1 MTFLLLVIGALF
13 GAVALGFPGFV
24 LGAGLGYGIALLL
37 ELRQRLERL
46 ERTMEARRRRIA
58 AEAAALQ
65 ASTHPLPPEK
75 ERYPEEPLVDA
86 LRQRDDDR
94 DAAGAEIDDLL
105 HQVDPPCTPGR
116 PAGPGREVR
125 REAVSP

>member
-13 GAVALGFPGFV
+13 GAIALGFPGFV
-24 LGAGLGYGIALLL
+24 LGAGLGYGIALQL
-37 ELRQRLERL
+37 EMRQRLERL

-65 ASTHPLPPEK
+65 ASSQPPLPQK
-75 ERYPEEPLVDA
+75 ERYPEEPLLDP
-86 LRQRDDDR
+86 LRGDDR

-105 HQVDPPCTPGR
+105 NQVEPPVR
-116 PAGPGREVR
+116 PAG
-125 REAVSP
+125 